1 MSLKCPHCSQ
11 DVGDYVPKERLDSQ
25 KAALTGE
32 ITLLKARATE
42 LEPKAARGDALAAEL
57 ATVKSQLESFAART
71 ARTEAL
77 RASGLDPSLLP
88 SLEALHGASQAA
100 AEDGSEVAFDAW
112 LQADDGAK
120 AHPLLRHMFQGAPPA
135 PPPTPGAPV
144 PPPTPAVPPARKPP
158 ADTGRTPAGQPK
170 MSPEQL
176 QGYYQ
181 SAEYKSKNPE
191 ERRAIR
197 EQHKR
202 EFLTVE

>member
-32 ITLLKARATE
+32 ITLLKARAAE
-42 LEPKAARGDALAAEL
+42 LEPKANQSDALAAEL
-57 ATVKSQLESFAART
+57 ATVKGQFESFT
-71 ARTEAL
+71 ARATRTEIL

-100 AEDGSEVAFDAW
+100 AAEGAEVVAFDAW

-135 PPPTPGAPV
+135 SSAAGVSV
-144 PPPTPAVPPARKPP
+144 PPPVPPARKPP

-181 SAEYKSKNPE
+181 SAEFKGKKPD
-191 ERRAIR
+191 ERRAII